1 MSDPRHTYPEASFL
15 HTVAIFAEVDSRSL
29 ALISPLFTSHR
40 LSTDEALFYQGDVG
54 DSLYVVHSGR
64 IAVTVHT
71 DTNDDIT
78 VATLGVGDFLG
89 EMSIFEDELRSATC
103 HALEPTEV
111 FRLDK
116 DEFNRLIDAQ
126 PAEAIKI
133 MRAMLEVVAA
143 RLEDR
148 NALLADMVQWGE
160 EARRRA
166 FTDELTGLYNRRF
179 LDESL
184 PEHIATAATQ
194 NAPLTVV
201 MMDLDHFTNINN
213 EYGHE
218 IGDKLIAA
226 IAPAIK
232 TTFRDT
238 DILVRYGGDEFT
250 FVLPHTP
257 APEAVRFCEALGRA
271 IAQCDFLADRGG
283 RITKVTTSQ
292 GIAVYPDHGRTAE
305 ELREMADRA
314 LYTAKER
321 GRNRAALADIK
332 EG

>member
-1 MSDPRHTYPEASFL
+1 MRGPRNSQTQPNAAFL
-15 HTVAIFAEVDSRSL
+15 RTVAIFSEVDTS
-29 ALISPLFTSHR
+29 ALELIAPLFTVHR
-40 LSTDEALFYQGDVG
+40 LATDAALFYQGDTG
-54 DSLYVVHSGR
+54 DSLYIVHQGR

-78 VATLGVGDFLG
+78 VATLEAGDFLG

-103 HALEPTEV
+103 HAVEPTEV
-111 FRLDK
+111 YRLDK
-116 DEFNRLIDAQ
+116 EEFNRLIDAQ
-126 PAEAIKI
+126 PVEAIKI
-133 MRAMLEVVAA
+133 MRAMLEVVSA

-194 NAPLTVV
+194 NAPLTLV
-201 MMDLDHFTNINN
+201 MMDLDHFTSINN

-257 APEAVRFCEALGRA
+257 APEAVRFCEALGVA
-271 IAQCDFLADRGG
+271 IAQCDFLAHQGG
-283 RITKVTTSQ
+283 SITTVTTSQ
-292 GIAVYPDHGRTAE
+292 GIAVYPDHGRTVD
-305 ELREMADRA
+305 ELRERADRA
-314 LYTAKER
+314 LYAAKER
-321 GRNRAALADIK
+321 GRNRYHLFD
-332 EG
+332 EN